1 MYIIHSGKW
10 MYMHFMFKCYSL
22 NTLEGRKKNGVTI
35 TESGRAPEIKKET
48 PNFTFSDIKLGVN
61 LINH

>member
-1 MYIIHSGKW
+1 